1 MPPHEALQR
10 FVNLIGE
17 LQSSAVRLTG
27 HQYPVFRTVALRQP
41 DVGGN
46 SELAFIQV
54 VSWMYVHYVEAGQ
67 PGLNFLERQADS
79 LAPGTASTWR
89 HIETVKHLRTSLQ
102 HNLDLSTER
111 NIEIERRCGAWF
123 SSACRYVQP
132 RTDAEW
138 HMCTRQILVEA
149 AELLETSLSTVRQI
163 EGSEFRDTI
172 LTQWRRELD
181 RHHDAAEFDRIVE
194 IVCTDLGH
202 EAMDVVAFRNRHLA
216 AWRKR
221 IEQLH
226 DGFDFEYEARRL
238 VEDALLSEWP
248 RLLPITGTDII
259 KELGIPAGRD
269 VGRALELGRG
279 FFQGG
284 TFDRADLLEKV
295 REEMDLGRGS

>member
-1 MPPHEALQR
+1 MPSHEALQR
-10 FVNLIGE
+10 FVNLVEE
-17 LQSSAVRLTG
+17 LHSSAIRLTG

-41 DVGGN
+41 DVGRN
-46 SELAFIQV
+46 PELAFIQL

-67 PGLNFLERQADS
+67 PGLNFLKRQVES
-79 LAPGTASTWR
+79 VAPGTTSSWR

-102 HNLDLSTER
+102 HNLELSKER
-111 NIEIERRCGAWF
+111 NVEIERRCGEWF
-123 SSACRYVQP
+123 SSACRYGQP
-132 RTDAEW
+132 RSDDEW
-138 HMCTRQILVEA
+138 HMCIHQILVEA
-149 AELLETSLSTVRQI
+149 AELLEASLFTVRQI

-181 RHHDAAEFDRIVE
+181 RYHDAADFDSIVE

-226 DGFDFEYEARRL
+226 DGFSFEYEARRL
-238 VEDALLSEWP
+238 VENALLSEWP
-248 RLLPITGTDII
+248 KLLPLTGTDII
-259 KELGIPAGRD
+259 KELGIPTGTD
-269 VGRALELGRG
+269 VGRALEIARG
-279 FFQGG
+279 LFQDG

-295 REEMDLGRGS
+295 REKMDIGRGS